1 LNPDNVATPF
11 AASIGD
17 VVSLLVLSSWA
28 SLLFSIHGQYHPRLL
43 QDPSLSTLFTD
54 DYPEVMISIL
64 GVYILLILP
73 IWIFIVRKNNYTKKI
88 LTHGWTPVLSAL
100 IISG

>member
-1 LNPDNVATPF
+1 VIIISYKLKLNPDNVATPF

-28 SLLFSIHGQYHPRLL
+28 SLLFSIH
-43 QDPSLSTLFTD
+43 D
-54 DYPEVMISIL
+54 DYPEVMISVL